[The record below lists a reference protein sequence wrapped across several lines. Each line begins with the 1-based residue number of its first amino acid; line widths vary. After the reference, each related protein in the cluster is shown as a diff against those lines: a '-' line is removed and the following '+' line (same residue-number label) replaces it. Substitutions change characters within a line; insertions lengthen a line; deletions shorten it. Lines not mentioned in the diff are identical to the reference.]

1 MCSRRGRGLPSE
13 GGGAA
18 RALCVS
24 VHERRRRK
32 IESRRDGLQE
42 TGTSLMWRLD
52 SYSRHD
58 HHDHTQTHSSRHS
71 DFQIEYMFDLGV
83 VDSRRVL
90 SLLCFT
96 SFFMFVVETSLL
108 FSSGEYLLQKN

>member
-1 MCSRRGRGLPSE
+1 MCSRRGRRLPAEGL
-13 GGGAA
+13 GAA

-24 VHERRRRK
+24 AHERRVRK

-42 TGTSLMWRLD
+42 TGTSMMWRLD

-58 HHDHTQTHSSRHS
+58 HRDHTQTHSSRHF

-96 SFFMFVVETSLL
+96 SVFYVCRRDECSLL
-108 FSSGEYLLQKN
+108 V